1 MATIIFADPPD
12 PPTILGYEP
21 GSHLRAG
28 ERVSLSCVSQGGNP
42 PATLTWYRADT
53 ELTSSTEVQDSVA
66 RSVVTFQVDH
76 TDNGRTYTCRST
88 NSKLSKVQSANVE
101 LSVYCELAQIETGHV
116 NLFGEMVIMM
126 LQSQTYILY
135 ISR

>member
-1 MATIIFADPPD
+1 M
-12 PPTILGYEP
+12 
-21 GSHLRAG
+21 
-28 ERVSLSCVSQGGNP
+28 SLSCVSQGGNP

-88 NSKLSKVQSANVE
+88 NSAITAAQTTSVTLNVFCEYFLPKDMSVSSRLFIMHAGQHKFAGVQDAWHTSTICGFRTA
-101 LSVYCELAQIETGHV
+101 H
-116 NLFGEMVIMM
+116 
-126 LQSQTYILY
+126 
-135 ISR
+135 

>member
-21 GSHLRAG
+21 GSHLQAG

-76 TDNGRTYTCRST
+76 TDNGRVYTCRST
-88 NSKLSKVQSANVE
+88 NSGITGFQSSAVTLNVHCKFGATFQKIIRMCVRKSQPFSHYLAN
-101 LSVYCELAQIETGHV
+101 
-116 NLFGEMVIMM
+116 
-126 LQSQTYILY
+126 
-135 ISR
+135 